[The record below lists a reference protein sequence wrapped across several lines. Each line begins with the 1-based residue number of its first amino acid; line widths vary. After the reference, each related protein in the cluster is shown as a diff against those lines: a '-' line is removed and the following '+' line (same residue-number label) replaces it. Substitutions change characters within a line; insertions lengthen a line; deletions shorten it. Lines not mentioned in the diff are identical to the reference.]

1 MVGEERNLMSEREQP
16 KLSRKELDKLEAEM
30 IKRPFER
37 REFAGDPNQPRRF
50 WVRTRNRGDQK
61 KG

>member
-1 MVGEERNLMSEREQP
+1 MSEAERGDR
-16 KLSRKELDKLEAEM
+16 KLSRKELDRLEAEM
-30 IKRPFER
+30 IRRPFER

-50 WVRTRNRGDQK
+50 WVRTRNRGQEK

>member
-1 MVGEERNLMSEREQP
+1 MSEGERAGR

-37 REFAGDPNQPRRF
+37 CEFAGDPNQPRRF
-50 WVRTRNRGDQK
+50 WVRTRNK
-61 KG
+61 KSE

>member
-1 MVGEERNLMSEREQP
+1 MSERNEP

>member
-1 MVGEERNLMSEREQP
+1 MAEDQGDKREP
-16 KLSRKELDKLEAEM
+16 KKLTRKELDRLEAEM

-37 REFAGDPNQPRRF
+37 REFAGDPQQPRRF
-50 WVRTRNRGDQK
+50 WVRTRN

>member
-1 MVGEERNLMSEREQP
+1 MAEDQSGKPERT
-16 KLSRKELDKLEAEM
+16 KLTRKELDRMEAEM

-50 WVRTRNRGDQK
+50 WVRTRNKNDAK

>member
-1 MVGEERNLMSEREQP
+1 MSEGERQRR
-16 KLSRKELDKLEAEM
+16 KLSRKELDQMEADM

-50 WVRTRNRGDQK
+50 WVRTRNRLLGK
-61 KG
+61 KD

>member
-1 MVGEERNLMSEREQP
+1 MSEGGER
-16 KLSRKELDKLEAEM
+16 KLSRKELDKLESEM

-50 WVRTRNRGDQK
+50 WVRTRNKGADK

>member
-1 MVGEERNLMSEREQP
+1 MSEREKR

-50 WVRTRNRGDQK
+50 WVRTRNKNATR

>member
-1 MVGEERNLMSEREQP
+1 MSEREQR
-16 KLSRKELDKLEAEM
+16 KLSRKEMDKLEAEM
-30 IKRPFER
+30 IMRPFER

-50 WVRTRNRGDQK
+50 WVRTRNKIGEK

>member
-1 MVGEERNLMSEREQP
+1 MSEGGER

-50 WVRTRNRGDQK
+50 WVRTRNKDAGK

>member
-1 MVGEERNLMSEREQP
+1 MSEGERERR
-16 KLSRKELDKLEAEM
+16 KLSRKELDRLEAEM

-50 WVRTRNRGDQK
+50 WVRTRNKAQRSG
-61 KG
+61 

>member
-1 MVGEERNLMSEREQP
+1 MSEGGER
-16 KLSRKELDKLEAEM
+16 KLSRKELDKLEAGM

-37 REFAGDPNQPRRF
+37 REFAGDPNQARRF
-50 WVRTRNRGDQK
+50 WVRTRNRPEEK

>member
-1 MVGEERNLMSEREQP
+1 MADDRTEKPEGR
-16 KLSRKELDKLEAEM
+16 KLTRKELDRIEAEM

-37 REFAGDPNQPRRF
+37 REFAGDPRQPRRF
-50 WVRTRNRGDQK
+50 WVRTRN

>member
-1 MVGEERNLMSEREQP
+1 MSEREKR

-50 WVRTRNRGDQK
+50 WVRTRNKSETR